1 MFLHK
6 NRHDLTHLFFSWY
19 NTDMIKTHLRCP
31 SCQKQLSLNQKYVSC
46 GRHHFDVAKEGY
58 VNLCIPVIKG
68 DNLQLVKARENFFLH
83 NPFKPLMDAILPWLS
98 SQDIVLDMGCGIGSY
113 LSYFKNN
120 FPNLTT
126 IGFDGSKHAIKK
138 ASKTDKSSLYVVGNI
153 NACPIIDH
161 QMDVVLSIFAPFQI
175 SEVKRVLKPNGY
187 FICVEPGEKHLIEL
201 KSVLYPTLRLN
212 LERQSNTL
220 NINLIHEE
228 NIEFIII
235 CDHSL
240 LMSLFHMTP
249 YAYTT
254 SKEAQQKLSSTKEL
268 NVLAS
273 FILRV
278 YKV

>member
-1 MFLHK
+1 
-6 NRHDLTHLFFSWY
+6 
-19 NTDMIKTHLRCP
+19 MIKTYLRCP
-31 SCQKQLSLNQKYVSC
+31 ICQKQLSLNQNYVSC
-46 GRHHFDVAKEGY
+46 GKHHFDVAKEGY

-68 DNLQLVKARENFFLH
+68 DNLELVQAREIFFLH
-83 NPFKPLMDAILPWLS
+83 NPFKPLMNAILPWFS

-113 LSYFKNN
+113 LRYFKKSL
-120 FPNLTT
+120 PTLTT

-138 ASKTDKSSLYVVGNI
+138 ASKTDQSSLYVVGNI
-153 NACPIIDH
+153 NACPIVDH

-187 FICVEPGEKHLIEL
+187 FICVEPGEKHLFEL

-212 LERQSNTL
+212 LDRKSNTTNL
-220 NINLIHEE
+220 NLIHEKH
-228 NIEFIII
+228 IEFMIS
-235 CDHSL
+235 CDQSL

-254 SKEAQQKLSSTKEL
+254 SREAQQKLSSIDQL

-273 FILRV
+273 FIMRV
-278 YKV
+278 YQV